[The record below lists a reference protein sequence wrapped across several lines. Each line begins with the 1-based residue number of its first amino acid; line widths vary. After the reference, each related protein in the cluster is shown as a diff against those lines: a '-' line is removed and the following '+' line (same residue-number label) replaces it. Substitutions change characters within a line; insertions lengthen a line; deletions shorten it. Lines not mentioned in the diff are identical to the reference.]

1 MSYHNPTLQFIFDT
15 NLEIMRKLNSVV
27 EEIGL
32 TSCHLWD
39 INCGKDLLKIENKYN
54 ELAEKASGDYN
65 QLKEVYRAK
74 ADEIEKLDCY

>member
-1 MSYHNPTLQFIFDT
+1 MSYNNPTPQFIFDT
-15 NLEIMRKLNSVV
+15 NLEIMRKLNSAL

-54 ELAEKASGDYN
+54 ELAEKASDNYE